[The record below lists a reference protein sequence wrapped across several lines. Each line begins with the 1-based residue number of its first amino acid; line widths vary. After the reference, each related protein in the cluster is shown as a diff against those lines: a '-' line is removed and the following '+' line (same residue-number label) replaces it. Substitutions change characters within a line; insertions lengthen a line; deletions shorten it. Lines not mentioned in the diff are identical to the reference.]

1 MIAGRRE
8 ALAQLRHLAAQGLR
22 QLFGQ
27 HRQRIPARHH
37 RADEGP
43 EFEAGARPQCPL
55 LDHWQHAGLYQ
66 RRFAVAAVALDLQPA
81 AILPASRQRQVF
93 RVALLLVAE
102 AGQRLERLGAA
113 AEEQPGVLAAESVQT
128 EEGAA
133 LEWRRRM
140 KPADAGAQIVDDLL
154 RQRFDGRPAGGLEQR
169 QKRRQRLGRGVAQ
182 QQRKDRQALA
192 IALRRQMPHQRHLD
206 LCPDPA
212 AHAVAADQ
220 HHKGRTTRHRLL
232 QARQPAFAT
241 ANRGIVLEDLEASL
255 LERGAQHIGRGEIGA
270 AVAEEDLL
278 RGGLRHLCVCIGGLG
293 CLAKRRRCAAPSGQL
308 FGGPV
313 SGGSMGEPRHTR
325 KPMLESRKSG
335 GKKKL
340 RSAARQLHG

>member
-8 ALAQLRHLAAQGLR
+8 ALAQFRHLAAQGLR

-37 RADEGP
+37 RADQGP

-55 LDHWQHAGLYQ
+55 LDHWQHPSLYQ

-93 RVALLLVAE
+93 RVSLLLVAE
-102 AGQRLERLGAA
+102 AGQRLERFGAA
-113 AEEQPGVLAAESVQT
+113 AEKQPRVLAAESIQA

-133 LEWRRRM
+133 LEGRRRM
-140 KPADAGAQIVDDLL
+140 EPAGAGAQVVDELL
-154 RQRFDGRPAGGLEQR
+154 RQWPGGGPAGGLKQR
-169 QKRRQRLGRGVAQ
+169 QKGRQRFGRGVAQ
-182 QQRKDRQALA
+182 EQRKDRQALA
-192 IALRRQMPHQRHLD
+192 IALRRQMPQQRHLD

-212 AHAVAADQ
+212 AHSVAADQ
-220 HHKGRTTRHRLL
+220 HHKGRTSRHRLL
-232 QARQPAFAT
+232 QARQPALAT

-255 LERGAQHIGRGEIGA
+255 LERGAQRIGRGEVGA
-270 AVAEEDLL
+270 AVAEEDLI
-278 RGGLRHLCVCIGGLG
+278 RGGLCHLGVCISGLG
-293 CLAKRRRCAAPSGQL
+293 WLAKRRRCAVPRGQR
-308 FGGPV
+308 FGGPVSGGAV

-325 KPMLESRKSG
+325 KPTSSSR
-335 GKKKL
+335 
-340 RSAARQLHG
+340 